1 MSVLLSFVI
10 PCYRSEKTIERVVRE
25 VIDKVS
31 EREEYDYEIITVND
45 CSPDNVYEVLRKL
58 AAENPKIKVINFAKN
73 MGKHAAILAGYAV
86 VKGDYVINL
95 DDDCQCPVDELWN
108 LLEPL
113 LKDESDFT
121 TALYHEKKE
130 SLVKKFGS
138 RVNLWMTEV
147 MLDKKK
153 GDRLDNFSAM
163 KRFVADEIVKYKN
176 PYPYLEGLILRVTNR
191 GKMVEMEQR
200 ERGDDNISG
209 YTLKKSLSLFVNGLT
224 AFSIKPL
231 RVAALSGVI
240 FSIVGVLWGIYT
252 VLRKIFMPEIPAGY
266 SSMVAIML
274 FSSGLIMFMLGV
286 IGEYVG
292 RIYICLSDAPQYV
305 IKETINLQK
314 DDV

>member
-1 MSVLLSFVI
+1 
-10 PCYRSEKTIERVVRE
+10 
-25 VIDKVS
+25 
-31 EREEYDYEIITVND
+31 
-45 CSPDNVYEVLRKL
+45 
-58 AAENPKIKVINFAKN
+58 
-73 MGKHAAILAGYAV
+73 
-86 VKGDYVINL
+86 
-95 DDDCQCPVDELWN
+95 
-108 LLEPL
+108 
-113 LKDESDFT
+113 
-121 TALYHEKKE
+121 
-130 SLVKKFGS
+130 
-138 RVNLWMTEV
+138 
-147 MLDKKK
+147 
-153 GDRLDNFSAM
+153 M